1 MNLVVEIGNTAL
13 KAAWTEK
20 TTLGKILIYQGERPV
35 DFICGTRFKALN
47 RYSRNLPLLGIPE
60 ETDEIG
66 VSLQSSIHSGIIS
79 GIMFEIQG
87 YLEKKPENIVVFT
100 GGDANYFV
108 KKMKNSIFVVCN
120 LVMIGLAIIADEYVR
135 EENN

>member
-47 RYSRNLPLLGIPE
+47 RYSRNFPLLGILE

-87 YLEKKPENIVVFT
+87 YLEKNRKILSYLPVGMRIILL
-100 GGDANYFV
+100 
-108 KKMKNSIFVVCN
+108 KK
-120 LVMIGLAIIADEYVR
+120 
-135 EENN
+135 